1 MQDSTALKITAIMG
15 LSILEGAAIC
25 TGFDG
30 AYFGIVVAAVAGLAG
45 YTIAVEKTKEAV
57 VEAVKEATKK

>member
-1 MQDSTALKITAIMG
+1 MQDSTAIKIAAIVG
-15 LSILEGAAIC
+15 LSILEAAAIYS
-25 TGFDG
+25 GLDG

-57 VEAVKEATKK
+57 IEEVKEAKR

>member
-1 MQDSTALKITAIMG
+1 MQDSTVIKVAAIIG
-15 LSILEGAAIC
+15 LSILEAAAIC
-25 TGFDG
+25 CDLDG

-57 VEAVKEATKK
+57 IEAVKEVKSK